1 MILINDIHTVSE
13 SFPNVV
19 LTIGSFD
26 GIHLGHRR
34 IIEEVV
40 REAQS
45 VQGTACLMSLKPH
58 PREFFAPGNP
68 PNILLSDAKKEAL
81 LAEAGIDVLFIL
93 PFNQEAASMLPDT
106 FLREIVVGRCH
117 AKHVIVGHDFCFG
130 KNAQGD
136 YEYLKEAAPGLGF
149 EVRQIPQRV
158 IKGERV
164 SSTLIREYILQGE
177 VDKVEVFLGR
187 KYSIAGE
194 IIPGRGVGITLG
206 YPTANIAPHHN
217 AVPAHGV
224 YVAEAVLE
232 GKPYPAAVNIG
243 VAPTIRNEDIA
254 IEAFLLDFTG
264 NIVGQPIELI
274 FHKRLRPE
282 KKFASREELVDAI
295 THDVA
300 TVRHYFTLQIP

>member
-1 MILINDIHTVSE
+1 MIRIDDVRTVSE

-40 REAQS
+40 REARS
-45 VQGTACLMSLKPH
+45 IQGTACLMSLKPH

-68 PNILLSDAKKEAL
+68 PNILLADAKKESL
-81 LAEAGIDVLFIL
+81 LAEAGMDVLFIL
-93 PFNQEAASMLPDT
+93 PFNHDVASMSPDT

-117 AKHVIVGHDFCFG
+117 AKRVIIGHDFCFG

-149 EVRQIPQRV
+149 DVRQIPQCV
-158 IKGERV
+158 IQGERV
-164 SSTLIREYILQGE
+164 SSTLIREYVLQGE
-177 VDKVEVFLGR
+177 VDKVEIFLGR

-206 YPTANIAPHHN
+206 FPTANIAPHHN

-224 YVAEAVLE
+224 YVADAILD
-232 GKPYPAAVNIG
+232 GQCYPAAVNIG

-254 IEAFLLDFTG
+254 IEAFILDFTG
-264 NIVGQPIELI
+264 DIVGKPIELV

-282 KKFASREELVDAI
+282 KKFASREELMAAI
-295 THDVA
+295 AQDVA
-300 TVRHYFTLQIP
+300 TVRHYFDTQY

>member
-1 MILINDIHTVSE
+1 MILINDVNTVSDP
-13 SFPNVV
+13 FPNVV

-40 REAQS
+40 RETRAL
-45 VQGTACLMSLKPH
+45 QGTACLMTMKPH
-58 PREFFAPGNP
+58 PREFFTPGNP
-68 PNILLSDAKKEAL
+68 PNILVSDAKKEAV

-93 PFNQEAASMLPDT
+93 PFNQEVASMPPDT

-117 AKHVIVGHDFCFG
+117 AKRVIAGHDFCFG

-158 IKGERV
+158 IQGERV

-187 KYSIAGE
+187 KYSIAGA

-206 YPTANIAPHHN
+206 FPTANIAPHHN

-224 YVAEAVLE
+224 YVAEAILE
-232 GKPYPAAVNIG
+232 GKSYPAAVNIG

-254 IEAFLLDFTG
+254 IEAFLLGFSGD
-264 NIVGQPIELI
+264 IVGKPIELI

-282 KKFASREELVDAI
+282 KKFPSREELVAAI
-295 THDVA
+295 TQDVA
-300 TVRHYFTLQIP
+300 AVRHYFNE